1 MIDVNYLYKELLNN
15 NIDKIINT
23 NKDFSIDIILDKFGF
38 IIIFNNNLKV
48 IFNIV
53 YSSDIITSNI
63 SVKYL
68 LKIINN
74 L

>member
-1 MIDVNYLYKELLNN
+1 LIDVNYLYKELLNN